1 MVPTIDFSISWNSK
15 RAKPYLKKI
24 ESSLTKLSNDSSLNL
39 GDYEKDKILM
49 LNAGLLILKT
59 FVDRKTEANL
69 KSFEE
74 ILNEIKVV
82 TKEFYCLDVV
92 TGDSSKYY
100 TVIDDILVNIE
111 LFLDFCRISSIG

>member
-1 MVPTIDFSISWNSK
+1 MVSTIDFSISWNS
-15 RAKPYLKKI
+15 RGVKPYLKKI
-24 ESSLTKLSNDSSLNL
+24 ESSLKKLSNDSSLNL

-100 TVIDDILVNIE
+100 AVLDDILVNTE
-111 LFLDFCRISSIG
+111 LFLDFCRISSVG

>member
-24 ESSLTKLSNDSSLNL
+24 ESSLKKLSNDSSLNL

-59 FVDRKTEANL
+59 FVERKTEANL

-100 TVIDDILVNIE
+100 AVLDDILVNTE

>member
-1 MVPTIDFSISWNSK
+1 MVATIDFSISWNSK

-24 ESSLTKLSNDSSLNL
+24 ESSLKKLSNDTSLNL
-39 GDYEKDKILM
+39 GDYEKDKILT

-92 TGDSSKYY
+92 TGDSSNYY
-100 TVIDDILVNIE
+100 AVLGDILVNTE
-111 LFLDFCRISSIG
+111 LFLDFCRISSVG

>member
-1 MVPTIDFSISWNSK
+1 MVSTIDFSISWNSK

-100 TVIDDILVNIE
+100 AVLGDILVNTE

>member
-100 TVIDDILVNIE
+100 AVLGDILVNTE
-111 LFLDFCRISSIG
+111 LFLDFCRISSVG

>member
-15 RAKPYLKKI
+15 RSKPYLKKI

-92 TGDSSKYY
+92 TGDNSKYY
-100 TVIDDILVNIE
+100 AVLGDILVNTE
-111 LFLDFCRISSIG
+111 LFLDFCRISSVG

>member
-1 MVPTIDFSISWNSK
+1 MVSTIDFSISWNSK

-24 ESSLTKLSNDSSLNL
+24 EASLTKLSNDSSLNL

-100 TVIDDILVNIE
+100 AVLGDILVNTE

>member
-1 MVPTIDFSISWNSK
+1 MVSTIDFNISSNSK
-15 RAKPYLKKI
+15 CAKSYLKKI
-24 ESSLTKLSNDSSLNL
+24 ESKLKKLTNDSSLNW

-49 LNAGLLILKT
+49 LNAGLLILNT
-59 FVDRKTEANL
+59 FVNRKTEANL

-82 TKEFYCLDVV
+82 TKEFYCLDIV
-92 TGDSSKYY
+92 TGDSSNYY
-100 TVIDDILVNIE
+100 AVLGDILVNTE

>member
-82 TKEFYCLDVV
+82 QKEFYCLDVV

-100 TVIDDILVNIE
+100 AVLGDILVNTE
-111 LFLDFCRISSIG
+111 LFLDFCRISSVG